1 MCGKGQTMIVGVGN
15 DIVEICRFANLSE
28 RFINKVYSSE
38 ETEFL
43 KGARNRLAGNFAAK
57 EAVSKALGTGF
68 SKISPSEIKILRDE
82 KGKPVC
88 ILCGNAKEI
97 ADNLGIKKIFV
108 SISHC
113 REYASATAVAED

>member
-1 MCGKGQTMIVGVGN
+1 MMRIGC
-15 DIVEICRFANLSE
+15 DIVQIQRIRPSLAHKILSE
-28 RFINKVYSSE
+28 NEQRIYQTLKE
-38 ETEFL
+38 KRAIEFL
-43 KGARNRLAGNFAAK
+43 AGHFAAK